1 MAIVCEGI
9 GRDYG
14 PQVTAIDDVTLALAS
29 GVTGLVGVN
38 GAGKSTLLR
47 ILAGALRPSRGSV
60 RLDDLDPYGSG
71 RQSFLRRTAL
81 MPQALEFP
89 PDVRAL
95 DAVAYCG
102 WLRRMSARAAKVAA
116 TDALD
121 RVGLADRATHTLRS
135 LSGGMQ
141 RRVALAQAL
150 VAAPDLLLLDEPTTG
165 LDPEQRAGLRQLV
178 GELPRDCVTIVSS
191 HVMEDLES
199 LADTIV
205 VLEAGHVIHQGA
217 LEAFRTELGGPE
229 RSAEHAFLSLLTSR
243 RRAS

>member
-1 MAIVCEGI
+1 MGVVCEGI

-14 PQVTAIDDVTLALAS
+14 PQVTALDDVTLTLAS

-60 RLDDLDPYGSG
+60 RFGDLDPYGSG
-71 RQSFLRRTAL
+71 RHGFLRRTAL

-89 PDVRAL
+89 KDIRAL

-102 WLRRMSARAAKVAA
+102 WLRRMSARAAKAA
-116 TDALD
+116 AADALEQ
-121 RVGLADRATHTLRS
+121 VGLADRATHKLRS

-150 VAAPDLLLLDEPTTG
+150 VAAHDVLLLDEPTTG

-178 GELPRDCVTIVSS
+178 SELPRDCVTVVSS

-205 VLEAGHVIHQGA
+205 VLEAGRLIYTGP
-217 LEAFRTELGGPE
+217 LDTFRSDLGGPD

-243 RRAS
+243 RQAS

>member
-1 MAIVCEGI
+1 MAVVCEGI

-14 PQVTAIDDVTLALAS
+14 PQVTALDDVTMTLHP

-47 ILAGALRPSRGSV
+47 VLAGAQRPSRGSV
-60 RLDDLDPYGSG
+60 HLDELDPYGSG
-71 RQSFLRRTAL
+71 RRGFLRRTAL
-81 MPQALEFP
+81 MPQSLELP
-89 PDVRAL
+89 KDARAL

-102 WLRRMSARAAKVAA
+102 WLRSLSARAAKAA
-116 TDALD
+116 AADALD
-121 RVGLADRATHTLRS
+121 QVGLADRATHKLRS

-178 GELPRDCVTIVSS
+178 SELPRDCVTVVSS

-199 LADTIV
+199 FADTIV
-205 VLEAGHVIHQGA
+205 VLERGRVIFDGP
-217 LEAFRTELGGPE
+217 LETFQCQLGGPE
-229 RSAEHAFLSLLTSR
+229 RSAEFAFLSLL
-243 RRAS
+243 ASHRSAS